1 VDDEVLA
8 RLLDERAIER
18 VLHRYARSIDRADRD
33 GIVSV
38 FHPDAIDHHGGMDG
52 TPQELAAYAID
63 SVHSRYL
70 ASAHYLTNITVDVV
84 GDVAQS
90 EAYFIGMHLRGEDSG
105 EDPGHQVIDWMG
117 GRYLDRFER
126 RDGEWRI
133 AERTVVQDWDNEQQ
147 VRRVDRWRGGVFKQ
161 GMRFP
166 DDLVYAR

>member
-1 VDDEVLA
+1 MDDEVLS
-8 RLLDERAIER
+8 RLVDERAIER

-52 TPQELAAYAID
+52 TPEELAAYTID
-63 SVHSRYL
+63 SVHSRYA
-70 ASAHYLTNITVDVV
+70 ASAHYLTNITVDVA
-84 GDVAQS
+84 GDLAFS
-90 EAYFIGMHLRGEDSG
+90 EAYFIGMHLRTDGA
-105 EDPGHQVIDWMG
+105 GHQVIDWMG

-133 AERTVVQDWDNEQQ
+133 AERTVVQDWDSEEQVQ
-147 VRRVDRWRGGVFKQ
+147 RVERWRGGVFRQ
-161 GMRFP
+161 GQRFP